1 MFCLDRVHITMPF
14 YRTWARKYL
23 NFIQCCFVFFFF
35 TCRLKSRVLL
45 NRVEVLACL
54 KALLQAASWAVL
66 LHVVE
71 RWDELHSCA
80 YRVTGKLS
88 YLEPFSSVFFFFWH
102 LCTPPLPHSWCQ
114 IKCQTEREGR
124 LMAHFSKGLL
134 SGAVCSSL
142 GPAIHATHPGS
153 LVADWVVIVIRR
165 SCTSRENTEL
175 SASGWSGATGWAAG
189 ISLTVHSTTAC
200 DFSFWGNFILK
211 HRLYLQCMLKQQ
223 VAVFFYA
230 VYFAAFVTSL
240 IMLPP

>member
-1 MFCLDRVHITMPF
+1 MSEGIVAGGVLSCAP
-14 YRTWARKYL
+14 AR
-23 NFIQCCFVFFFF
+23 
-35 TCRLKSRVLL
+35 CRKMRWI
-45 NRVEVLACL
+45 
-54 KALLQAASWAVL
+54 ALL
-66 LHVVE
+66 
-71 RWDELHSCA
+71 RISCHWE
-80 YRVTGKLS
+80 VIIFGTLF
-88 YLEPFSSVFFFFWH
+88 FSFFFFWH

-134 SGAVCSSL
+134 SGAVCSNL